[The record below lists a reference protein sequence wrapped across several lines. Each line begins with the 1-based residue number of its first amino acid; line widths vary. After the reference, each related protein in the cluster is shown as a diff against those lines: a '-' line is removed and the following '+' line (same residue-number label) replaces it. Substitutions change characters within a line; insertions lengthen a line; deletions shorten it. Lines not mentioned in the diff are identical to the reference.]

1 MKSLSVTFLF
11 MIFLST
17 SCASFSDK
25 MIKNDKTVLTK
36 NDLSRLEGTYEL
48 FADVKYYEK
57 GNVAKVDSDDVKQY
71 SNLNRFLK
79 DSKTEYNLK
88 EKYSVEIKLV
98 NLNKIK
104 FITLKDHVKTDSIE
118 LGGKLKK
125 GLFYLDNKYLKRNG
139 VPYLAGGYTNYKTRI
154 GLSKNNNLILQYA
167 YDNSG
172 ALLFFMWA
180 GSTYN
185 YAYKYQRIEGH
196 E

>member
-11 MIFLST
+11 MIFLFT

-25 MIKNDKTVLTK
+25 MIKNDKTALTK

-104 FITLKDHVKTDSIE
+104 FITLKDNVKTDSIE

-154 GLSKNNNLILQYA
+154 GLSKDNNLIVNYA

-172 ALLFFMWA
+172 ALLFFIWA
-180 GSTYN
+180 GSSYN
-185 YAYKYQRIEGH
+185 SAYQYKRVERN

>member
-11 MIFLST
+11 MIFLFT

-25 MIKNDKTVLTK
+25 MIKNDKTVLTE
-36 NDLSRLEGTYEL
+36 NDLSRLEGRYEL
-48 FADVKYYEK
+48 FAHVKYYEK
-57 GNVAKVDSDDVKQY
+57 GNVGKVDSDDVKQY

-88 EKYSVEIKLV
+88 EKYSVEIKLF
-98 NLNKIK
+98 NPNKIK

-125 GLFYLDNKYLKRNG
+125 GLFYLDNKCLKRNG
-139 VPYLAGGYTNYKTRI
+139 VPYIFGGYTNYKTRI
-154 GLSKNNNLILQYA
+154 GLSKDHNLIVNYA

-172 ALLFFMWA
+172 ALLFFIWA
-180 GSTYN
+180 GSSYN
-185 YAYKYQRIEGH
+185 SAYQYKRVESN